1 MKMLIRGS
9 FIILNIVT
17 VLSMLSCNKFQKIK
31 DTVIENI
38 SKEWELPK
46 YSLKENTYDEI
57 TLNNKTY
64 KITDEKVAIKNI
76 NNPIGKIS
84 SRFTLDESK
93 KKLTK
98 EQLRKFKLK
107 GTKTNEKRYYLNF
120 GWIYDIKGLD
130 IEKEIAVSI
139 NEYYYKAVIIK

>member
-17 VLSMLSCNKFQKIK
+17 VLSMLSCNKLQKIK
-31 DTVIENI
+31 DTAIENI

-57 TLNNKTY
+57 TLNNKIY

-98 EQLRKFKLK
+98 EQLRKFKLQ

-139 NEYYYKAVIIK
+139 NESYYKAVIIK

>member
-1 MKMLIRGS
+1 MKMLIRSS
-9 FIILNIVT
+9 FIILNILT
-17 VLSMLSCNKFQKIK
+17 VLSMLSCNKLQKIK
-31 DTVIENI
+31 DTAIENI
-38 SKEWELPK
+38 CKEWELPK

-98 EQLRKFKLK
+98 EQLRKFKLQ

-130 IEKEIAVSI
+130 IKKEIAVSI
-139 NEYYYKAVIIK
+139 NESYYKAVIIK

>member
-17 VLSMLSCNKFQKIK
+17 VLSMLSCNKLQKIK
-31 DTVIENI
+31 DTAIENI

-57 TLNNKTY
+57 TLNNKIY

-98 EQLRKFKLK
+98 EQLRKFKLQ

-120 GWIYDIKGLD
+120 GWIYVIKGLD

-139 NEYYYKAVIIK
+139 NESYYKAVIIK